1 MKRVTRLALIAL
13 ITVACDSPS
22 NAPATTAPA
31 TPGDVDTGR
40 QLFVQKCAECHGFS
54 ARGTDKGPPL
64 IHRIY
69 EPGHHA
75 DIAFVLAAR
84 QGVRQH
90 HWPFG
95 DMPPQP
101 EVSEDQIRH
110 IIAWVRQE
118 QRKAGIY

>member
-1 MKRVTRLALIAL
+1 MKRVLFSLLLALPLA
-13 ITVACDSPS
+13 TCDSSS
-22 NAPATTAPA
+22 NAPPA
-31 TPGDVDTGR
+31 KSAITGNAASG
-40 QLFVQKCAECHGFS
+40 QKLFLRSCAECHGFN

-64 IHRIY
+64 IHKIY
-69 EPGHHA
+69 EPSHHA
-75 DIAFVLAAR
+75 DISFVLAVK

-95 DMPPQP
+95 DMPPRP
-101 EVSEDQIRH
+101 EVSEKEIHD

>member
-1 MKRVTRLALIAL
+1 MKRVWFWFL
-13 ITVACDSPS
+13 ITWLFTACG
-22 NAPATTAPA
+22 AETPAAKTTAP
-31 TPGDVDTGR
+31 GDAAKGQQSFLKT
-40 QLFVQKCAECHGFS
+40 CAECHGFS

-64 IHRIY
+64 IHKIY
-69 EPGHHA
+69 EPNHHA

-95 DMPPQP
+95 DMPAQP
-101 EVSEDQIRH
+101 DITESQIRD

-118 QRKAGIY
+118 QRKAGIH

>member
-1 MKRVTRLALIAL
+1 MKPSYLLLLPALL
-13 ITVACDSPS
+13 LVACGSE
-22 NAPATTAPA
+22 TA
-31 TPGDVDTGR
+31 TPPPTVSQAGDAAQG
-40 QLFVQKCAECHGFS
+40 QSLFLGNCAECHGFN

-64 IHRIY
+64 IHKIY
-69 EPGHHA
+69 EPNHHA
-75 DIAFVLAAR
+75 DIAFQLAAR

-101 EVSEDQIRH
+101 EVSESEIKD

-118 QRKAGIY
+118 QRKAGIH